1 MYYTYIE
8 DLRQHIRVAHGVPN
22 RWKIV
27 IGWFESY
34 SGSRQFIKRREVV
47 VNLGDGYN
55 DEISALG
62 NLADVEPAVLRR
74 TINDMVQKGMIMT
87 IYSLKNGIKLVN
99 LSSLTLFVA

>member
-8 DLRQHIRVAHGVPN
+8 DLRQHIRVIHGVPN

-34 SGSRQFIKRREVV
+34 PGSRQFIKRREVV
-47 VNLGDGYN
+47 VNSGDGYN

-74 TINDMVQKGMIMT
+74 TINDMVRRGMIML
-87 IYSLKNGIKLVN
+87 IYS
-99 LSSLTLFVA
+99 